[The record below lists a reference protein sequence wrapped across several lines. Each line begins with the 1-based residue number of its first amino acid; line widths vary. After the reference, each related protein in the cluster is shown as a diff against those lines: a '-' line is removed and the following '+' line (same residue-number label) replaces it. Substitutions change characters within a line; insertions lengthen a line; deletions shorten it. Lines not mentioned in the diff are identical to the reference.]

1 MKYVKELDKKT
12 IEELK
17 ELVKSGE
24 TPQIRQRAHAILLS
38 NEGMTIKEICKIFN
52 KSIRTIY
59 RWFNRFKEAKTEKL
73 ADEVGRGRKAALNE
87 KDIEKV
93 KKLISKYNIKET
105 CNILNK
111 EPERVKKV
119 SPQILKRFLKKNKV

>member
-24 TPQIRQRAHAILLS
+24 TLQIRQRAHAILLS

-93 KKLISKYNIKET
+93 KKLISKSHLQIIK
-105 CNILNK
+105 NNSNL
-111 EPERVKKV
+111 
-119 SPQILKRFLKKNKV
+119 S

>member
-111 EPERVKKV
+111 EPEREKKV